1 VVGRDFDLNTRIGG
15 CAVVL
20 IILSMLASKQG
31 SAGAAGGK
39 VRSETANIGKL
50 SLVVSGPQIVGG

>member
-1 VVGRDFDLNTRIGG
+1 MIGRNFDLNTRIEG

-20 IILSMLASKQG
+20 IIFSMLASKQG

-39 VRSETANIGKL
+39 VRSESVDIGKL
-50 SLVVSGPQIVGG
+50 LLVVSGPRIVGG